1 MTVSQLPS
9 VSFAM
14 DFGHGGGKERVEY
27 VDCTG
32 TESNL
37 LQCIESGSGVSS
49 LSAECITP
57 AGVIC
62 EGIVLVFQVVLY
74 SDVTCR

>member
-1 MTVSQLPS
+1 MSGNFTVSQLPS

-14 DFGHGGGKERVEY
+14 DFGHGGGREHVQD

-32 TESNL
+32 AESNL
-37 LQCIESGSGVSS
+37 LQCIESGSGMSS
-49 LSAECITP
+49 LSTECITP

-62 EGIVLVFQVVLY
+62 EGIVLVFQIVCTVM
-74 SDVTCR
+74 